1 MDALHFCC
9 FLERWQK
16 QLDLPADQRL
26 DSLLVEHIYDLYNFS
41 VLANKYTLF
50 ELLYI
55 ARDAGVSVSCPFDKA
70 SLVRK
75 LEEHKVQLPHQIRET
90 TPDTRAFHMEY
101 CGGWVGWCLWITGFV
116 GESRGNVFEV
126 CDGDEIKFSQSGQS
140 VEVVI
145 ERHKHCSLRNA
156 RIILWSGR
164 RRLSFKV
171 HKFVK
176 MLLSEQDN
184 ITYLKSDHLD
194 RREFLIRQNLEGA
207 AQ

>member
-16 QLDLPADQRL
+16 QLGLPVDQRL

-41 VLANKYTLF
+41 VLANKYSLF

-55 ARDAGVSVSCPFDKA
+55 ARDAELTVACPVDKG
-70 SLVRK
+70 SLIRK
-75 LEEHKVQLPHQIRET
+75 LEEHKVHLPHQIRKT

-101 CGGWVGWCLWITGFV
+101 CGSWVGWCLWITGFV
-116 GESRGNVFEV
+116 GESKGNVFEV
-126 CDGDEIKFSQSGQS
+126 CNGDQIKFSQSERS
-140 VEVVI
+140 VEIII

-156 RIILWSGR
+156 RIILWSGNSMT
-164 RRLSFKV
+164 SFKV

-176 MLLSEQDN
+176 MLLSEQNN

-194 RREFLIRQNLEGA
+194 GRDAFCRQNLEGA
-207 AQ
+207 T